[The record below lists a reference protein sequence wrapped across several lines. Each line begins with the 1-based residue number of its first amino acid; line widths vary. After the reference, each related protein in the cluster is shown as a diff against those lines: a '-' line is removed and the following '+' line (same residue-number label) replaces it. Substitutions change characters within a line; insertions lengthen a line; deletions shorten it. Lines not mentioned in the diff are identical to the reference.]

1 MPLVLVQYITR
12 LGVEKGPRAAPIC
25 AVEQN
30 RSVLRCAVVSS
41 VNLYAKEISLKIVYY
56 GPGLGGKTSSLQYIH
71 RAIKPD
77 ARGQLVSL
85 STGVDR
91 TLYFDFLPVK
101 LPKLRG
107 YTVRVQLYTVPGQV
121 HYNSTRKLVLTGA
134 DGIVFVA
141 DSQKAR
147 REANIESFQNLQENL
162 REQGLTLD
170 RMPHLLQYNKRD
182 MPELMQVSELDS
194 TLNPYRG
201 PAFETSA
208 ATGMGVFEALKSITT
223 LVLSDLRR
231 RGVWRAEGALAA
243 GSPPAPAT
251 AGAMPLMPRTDTGS
265 HPIMTGPPTDGAIAE
280 LRDEPSSGR
289 HREPGT
295 DPAGSIASSLQALA
309 EREPDSMPA
318 LSPLRPEEPGIVDGG
333 KLARGAALSE
343 ILPPGP
349 MRDAVVSV
357 EYLVHRGDYAGAVA
371 AAARTFNEAARA
383 AATIAGAAGGHEG
396 PPLHAL
402 MLGVPGDRYL
412 RFRET
417 ASRAAS
423 GGASSADALFAIFF
437 LVDVALRSKG

>member
-1 MPLVLVQYITR
+1 
-12 LGVEKGPRAAPIC
+12 
-25 AVEQN
+25 
-30 RSVLRCAVVSS
+30 VSS

-141 DSQKAR
+141 DSQRAR
-147 REANIESFQNLQENL
+147 REANIESFQNLQDNL
-162 REQGLTLD
+162 REQGLALE

-182 MPELMQVSELDS
+182 MPELLPVSELD
-194 TLNPYRG
+194 TALNPYRA
-201 PAFETSA
+201 PALETSA
-208 ATGMGVFEALKSITT
+208 ATGQGVFEALKSITT

-231 RGVWRAEGALAA
+231 RGVWRADSSS
-243 GSPPAPAT
+243 GSGGL
-251 AGAMPLMPRTDTGS
+251 AGAIPVSQRHDSGS
-265 HPIMTGPPTDGAIAE
+265 HPIITSSGTDGAINE
-280 LRDEPSSGR
+280 LRDEPSS
-289 HREPGT
+289 HPHKDSGT
-295 DPAGSIASSLQALA
+295 DPAGTIAQSLQALA
-309 EREPDSMPA
+309 DREPEAAPA
-318 LSPLRPEEPGIVDGG
+318 LSPLKPEEVVDGG

-357 EYLVHRGDYAGAVA
+357 EYLVHRGDYAGAGA
-371 AAARTFNEAARA
+371 AALRTFNDAARA
-383 AATIAGAAGGHEG
+383 SATVAGAGAHEA
-396 PPLHAL
+396 PLLHAL
-402 MLGVPGDRYL
+402 MLGLPGERYL
-412 RFRET
+412 RFRDT
-417 ASRAAS
+417 AARAAA

-437 LVDVALRSKG
+437 LVDAVLRTRA

>member
-1 MPLVLVQYITR
+1 M
-12 LGVEKGPRAAPIC
+12 
-25 AVEQN
+25 
-30 RSVLRCAVVSS
+30 SS

-56 GPGLGGKTSSLQYIH
+56 GPGLGGKTSSLQHIH

-107 YTVRVQLYTVPGQV
+107 YTIRVQLYTVPGQV

-141 DSQKAR
+141 DSQKPR

-162 REQGLTLD
+162 REQGLSLEKV
-170 RMPHLLQYNKRD
+170 PHLLQYNKRD
-182 MPELMQVSELDS
+182 MNELLTVAELDAA
-194 TLNPYRG
+194 LNPHRA

-231 RGVWRAEGALAA
+231 RGVWRAEAPSATSSAPSASAA
-243 GSPPAPAT
+243 SDAPADLPVP
-251 AGAMPLMPRTDTGS
+251 AS
-265 HPIMTGPPTDGAIAE
+265 E
-280 LRDEPSSGR
+280 LRDEPSEP
-289 HREPGT
+289 HRNAPNT
-295 DPAGSIASSLQALA
+295 DGSIASSLQALA
-309 EREPDSMPA
+309 DREVTETAPA
-318 LSPLRPEEPGIVDGG
+318 LSPLKPEENVVDGG
-333 KLARGAALSE
+333 VLARGAALSE
-343 ILPPGP
+343 ILPPGA
-349 MRDAVVSV
+349 MRDAIVSV

-371 AAARTFNEAARA
+371 LAARTFNESAGA
-383 AATIAGAAGGHEG
+383 AATVAHGSAGEG
-396 PPLHAL
+396 PALHAL
-402 MLGVPGDRYL
+402 MLGLQGERYL
-412 RFRET
+412 RFRDT
-417 ASRAAS
+417 TSRAAS

-437 LVDVALRSKG
+437 LVDAALRAK

>member
-1 MPLVLVQYITR
+1 
-12 LGVEKGPRAAPIC
+12 
-25 AVEQN
+25 
-30 RSVLRCAVVSS
+30 VSS
-41 VNLYAKEISLKIVYY
+41 VNLYTKEISLKIVYY

-141 DSQKAR
+141 DSQRPR
-147 REANIESFQNLQENL
+147 REANIESFQNLGDNL
-162 REQGLTLD
+162 REQGLSLE

-182 MPELMQVSELDS
+182 MPDLLSVQELDAA
-194 TLNPYRG
+194 LNPHRA
-201 PAFETSA
+201 PTFETSA
-208 ATGMGVFEALKSITT
+208 TRGVGVFEALKSITT

-231 RGVWRAEGALAA
+231 RGVWRADGKE
-243 GSPPAPAT
+243 ST
-251 AGAMPLMPRTDTGS
+251 VSNAGAQTSQLAS
-265 HPIMTGPPTDGAIAE
+265 AISSAPSVAGE
-280 LRDEPSSGR
+280 EIPASDLRDEPS
-289 HREPGT
+289 HPHKTPTT
-295 DPAGSIASSLQALA
+295 DPSSSIASSLQALA
-309 EREPDSMPA
+309 DREPAEP
-318 LSPLRPEEPGIVDGG
+318 PLTLHPLEPEEPVVDGG
-333 KLARGAALSE
+333 VLARGATLSE

-349 MRDAVVSV
+349 LRDSVVSV
-357 EYLVHRGDYAGAVA
+357 EYLVHRGDYAGAVT
-371 AAARTFNEAARA
+371 AAARTFNEMARA
-383 AATIAGAAGGHEG
+383 GSAVGGAQEG
-396 PPLHAL
+396 PALYAL
-402 MLGVPGDRYL
+402 MVGVAGERYL

-417 ASRAAS
+417 AARAAS

-437 LVDVALRSKG
+437 LVDVALRAK